1 MNEKINLCELL
12 KDCPIN
18 TEFYSP
24 LIGNCKLSSI
34 SDVISV
40 TKSGKFFHIESDGF
54 MFFDGIKS
62 AELMLYPS
70 CEQRDW
76 NVWRMGNMNHKSSLM
91 DKPTDEM
98 VRRYRYNGPWS
109 LDECCQEIKY
119 GRDMVDEKYH
129 GGVSTWSFP
138 EGVKD
143 KIENDKKYHVW
154 YHCRT
159 SSDPSDTSIHYTV
172 YYIEECES

>member
-1 MNEKINLCELL
+1 MNENINLCEIL

-40 TKSGKFFHIESDGF
+40 TKSGRFFHIESDGF

-70 CEQRDW
+70 REQRDW
-76 NVWRMGNMNHKSSLM
+76 NKWHM
-91 DKPTDEM
+91 
-98 VRRYRYNGPWS
+98 
-109 LDECCQEIKY
+109 
-119 GRDMVDEKYH
+119 
-129 GGVSTWSFP
+129 
-138 EGVKD
+138 
-143 KIENDKKYHVW
+143 
-154 YHCRT
+154 
-159 SSDPSDTSIHYTV
+159 
-172 YYIEECES
+172 

>member
-1 MNEKINLCELL
+1 MNEKINLYEIL

-24 LIGNCKLSSI
+24 LIGNCKLSSV
-34 SDVISV
+34 DVVISV

-70 CEQRDW
+70 KEQRDW
-76 NVWRMGNMNHKSSLM
+76 NVWKIENMKKSLPLM

-98 VRRYRYNGPWS
+98 VRHYRYNGPRS
-109 LDECCQEIKY
+109 LDECYQDIKY
-119 GRDMVDEKYH
+119 GRDMVDEEYH
-129 GGVSTWSFP
+129 GGESVWSFP
-138 EGVKD
+138 EGIKD
-143 KIENDKKYHVW
+143 KIENDKKYSVW
-154 YHCRT
+154 YDYRD
-159 SSDPSDTSIHYTV
+159 SIDPSDTSIHYTV
-172 YYIEECES
+172 YYIEEYKG